1 MRIVTWNLKHD
12 SGSAMWPRLQTAMG
26 ADIVLLQESRRPPNS
41 PAQLV
46 WESVPHHDRGSAVL
60 VSQGAIRSIPIAGYE
75 GWVVGG
81 EWLDGGHHAHERR
94 LLVFSIHA
102 PTSNPS
108 RPRRPYVEEVVSILA
123 VIRAQLP
130 PQSDLIV
137 GGGFNFLSLGH
148 RKVDEQLET
157 AARIFCS
164 HEVEIRLVKKQVV
177 LNRMFEWY
185 AGDFGGTKG
194 VIRNIVPWLPEGPK
208 AMLLNLLAIDP
219 AGIKLQFS
227 EFDWTMRERFSGH
240 SSSQS

>member
-1 MRIVTWNLKHD
+1 
-12 SGSAMWPRLQTAMG
+12 MWPRLQTAMG

-137 GGGFNFLSLGH
+137 GGDFNFLSLGH
-148 RKVDEQLET
+148 RKAGEQFET
-157 AARIFCS
+157 TEAEQEALTHFGDLGLVSCWEAAHPDRSLAQTLRWSGDKTPEKSTPYHCDGIFVPASWQPGMIC
-164 HEVEIRLVKKQVV
+164 EVLTS
-177 LNRMFEWY
+177 
-185 AGDFGGTKG
+185 AC
-194 VIRNIVPWLPEGPK
+194 
-208 AMLLNLLAIDP
+208 
-219 AGIKLQFS
+219 
-227 EFDWTMRERFSGH
+227 FDVSDHYPVAVWISR
-240 SSSQS
+240 